1 MSNYATRSSQ
11 QPLNGPLSNDLM
23 AAFSPKRK
31 PPVKLVISSK
41 DRPKSDNTKAFRQ
54 SFCGENSIATIN
66 VIEAEKTTPFKAHK
80 SFLISHSE
88 YFAAAFRGNYEE
100 AKTSVINLED
110 VSATTIDIFI
120 GWIYRQTILTPQ
132 GEVPEFFELVDLW
145 LFSDRALVPRLQ
157 NEVLLAMNNRPGQL
171 IDDQQ
176 ISFQKIYHNTMPGSP
191 FRQYIVAIVSRS
203 QLLGSKDLEDPKAY
217 PREMLI
223 DLINCV
229 ARSKRDKSGKFIKL
243 ELDPFLVDESV
254 AVPRSRRAMTPAP
267 SQIIDLDTPPQ
278 TPIKSIEPETSHKPG
293 ITAADGK
300 RMEQKKLDREE
311 MATHTP
317 MPAPYNGMAQLAGA
331 ANTSTTP
338 TGFLGVT
345 N

>member
-157 NEVLLAMNNRPGQL
+157 NEV
-171 IDDQQ
+171 
-176 ISFQKIYHNTMPGSP
+176 FP

-229 ARSKRDKSGKFIKL
+229 ARI
-243 ELDPFLVDESV
+243 DESV